1 MTSIMSDGKTK
12 TIRFFVMLALA
23 AFMAGVLA
31 MAVATMSVSAAAEE
45 TAQEEETEQEEA
57 AADMLRGAQN
67 GDEAEAAE
75 ATGDAKSDEAEP
87 SANRQASEAEP
98 EETRPAEETT
108 QVAAVQDPPPVDE
121 RQSTAILFE
130 SVGERRCIGGVLC
143 ESYCIEDDNK
153 CEIETNLNIRLD
165 SPQKITMIQLN
176 AHDNIGATR
185 RSRLHIKVDGKPAA
199 ATLVYRAGS
208 SLAIPLD
215 VTGQLITIE
224 SMHQHNGFELGG
236 EEAIVWDVF
245 VLGDKTGG

>member
-1 MTSIMSDGKTK
+1 MTSILSDGKTR

-23 AFMAGVLA
+23 AFIAGVLA

-45 TAQEEETEQEEA
+45 AAEEEDTAQEV
-57 AADMLRGAQN
+57 AADMLRGPQN
-67 GDEAEAAE
+67 GDTAEAAE
-75 ATGDAKSDEAEP
+75 ATEDAKPEEAEP

-98 EETRPAEETT
+98 EETGPEEETT
-108 QVAAVQDPPPVDE
+108 RVAAVQDPQPVEE
-121 RQSTAILFE
+121 RQPTSILFE

-143 ESYCIEDDNK
+143 ESYCVEGENK

-165 SPQKITMIQLN
+165 GPQKITMIQLN
-176 AHDNIGATR
+176 AHDNVGATR
-185 RSRLHIKVDGKPAA
+185 RARLHIKVDGKPAA

-208 SLAIPLD
+208 SLAIPLN

-245 VLGDKTGG
+245 VLGDKTDG